1 MYGYKVIDCEKVINI
16 KHNAMLSKFQLNR
29 INSWEREARLS
40 CVQMEDSVI
49 INSFAT
55 YLPISWVAHLF
66 CPFAWVLKPRCTLH
80 FTQLY
85 SYCCSLS
92 VHCLPSLCSVYCD
105 LSLQIS
111 TGRLFPLWSLSSSL
125 DKVTFLVCIQKIM
138 NNSLTA

>member
-40 CVQMEDSVI
+40 CVQIEDSVI

-55 YLPISWVAHLF
+55 YLPISWVEHLF

-80 FTQLY
+80 NCTITA
-85 SYCCSLS
+85 

-125 DKVTFLVCIQKIM
+125 DKVTFLVCIQKII